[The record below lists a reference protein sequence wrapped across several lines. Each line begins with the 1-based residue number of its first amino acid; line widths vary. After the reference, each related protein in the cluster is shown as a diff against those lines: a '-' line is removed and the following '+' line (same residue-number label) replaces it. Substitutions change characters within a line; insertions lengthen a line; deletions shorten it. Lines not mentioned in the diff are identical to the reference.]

1 MRDFLTTITT
11 TLVREGVRLQVK
23 WVPLMIIYGFSVE
36 TADFLVVYFSLHFM
50 WALGSELVSPV
61 LSDKGST

>member
-1 MRDFLTTITT
+1 MTFVTTITT
-11 TLVREGVRLQVK
+11 TLVREVRLQVK

-36 TADFLVVYFSLHFM
+36 TARFFLVVYFSLHFM

-61 LSDKGST
+61 AQR